1 MLTVETPVFS
11 NDLSS
16 VVHLMAS
23 FFWNWKVIN
32 ILFHAVNLP
41 NQLLRFS
48 LDVAVAFFLS

>member
-1 MLTVETPVFS
+1 METPVFS